1 MTNLEGPALKAY
13 LLMRRQMMKEAA
25 RINNMSDAQAWGIT
39 IPPPEAVT
47 FENLLPSPDA
57 ALKITDLEPE
67 DLGVTC
73 NSTTEWGYKYS
84 LAAGENAGV
93 ISKTIDNGRVVGI
106 YGISVLSIPMIGYP
120 ATSGYNA
127 TAALIQIDVNI
138 GGREARVWPVQNVYD
153 TGEKRIFF
161 FDPIIITEAKTLTI
175 DLWAATAADVRLTW
189 LGLYA
194 EPKE

>member
-1 MTNLEGPALKAY
+1 MPHTTTLEGPALKAY

-25 RINNMSDAQAWGIT
+25 RVNNMSDAAAWGIT

-67 DLGVTC
+67 DLGVAV
-73 NSTTEWGYKYS
+73 NSTTEYGYKFS
-84 LAAGENAGV
+84 LSAGENAEV
-93 ISKTIDNGRVVGI
+93 VSKTVDNGRVLGI
-106 YGISVLSIPMIGYP
+106 YGVSVLSKQMGTAAGP
-120 ATSGYNA
+120 ATS
-127 TAALIQIDVNI
+127 ALVQIDVNV
-138 GGREARVWPVQNVYD
+138 GGREARVWPVQNVYN
-153 TGEKRIFF
+153 TNEGRLYFL
-161 FDPIIITEAKTLTI
+161 DPIIVTEAKKVSI
-175 DLWAATAADVRLTW
+175 DLWAATAADVRLTF

>member
-1 MTNLEGPALKAY
+1 MTKLEGPALKAY

-57 ALKITDLEPE
+57 ALKITDLEPK

-106 YGISVLSIPMIGYP
+106 YGISVLSELM
-120 ATSGYNA
+120 ATSTSYA

-153 TGEKRIFF
+153 TAEKRIFF